1 MSAPRSPSLLSVRR
15 HLRFGVAA
23 SVLLAGALTAW
34 GATAKLSGAVVTH
47 GQLVVASSVKKVQHP
62 TGGVVGE
69 LAVHDGD
76 HVEAGQVL
84 LRLDA
89 TQARAS
95 LGIVVRQMD
104 ELEARQARVRT
115 EQTGDATV
123 AFPEALLRR
132 ADDPTVARL
141 LQEEARLFAIRREA
155 REGER
160 AQLRQKILEFGEE
173 IAGLEEQIRAKDE
186 QLVLIDQELKGV
198 QELVDRQLTPFS
210 RVAALKRDQ
219 AALRG
224 ERGQFQSSIAAARGR
239 IAEGEL
245 QIIQIDHT
253 MRSEAS
259 RDLGEIRASL
269 SELAERRT
277 AAEDQLARID
287 IRAPQAGTVHQLD
300 VHTVGGVVRPGE
312 TIMEIVPQ
320 DDRLI
325 VEANLPPQ
333 DINDVHVGQQTDL
346 RFSAANSR
354 TTPEIL
360 GEVLHVS
367 ADVSQETRTG
377 ASYYSIR
384 VGVSPDQLARLGAV
398 KPVPGMPVEV
408 FLKTRER
415 TAFDYLVEP
424 LAEQMSR
431 SFREK

>member
-23 SVLLAGALTAW
+23 CVLLAGALSAW
-34 GATAKLSGAVVTH
+34 GATVKLSGAVVTH

-76 HVEAGQVL
+76 RVEAGQVL

-95 LGIVVRQMD
+95 LGIVVRQID
-104 ELEARQARVRT
+104 ELEARQARVRA
-115 EQTGDATV
+115 EQTGDETI
-123 AFPEALLRR
+123 AFPEALTQR
-132 ADDPTVARL
+132 ADDPTVGRL

-155 REGER
+155 RDGER

-224 ERGQFQSSIAAARGR
+224 ERGQFQSSIAAAKGR

-253 MRSEAS
+253 TRSEAS
-259 RDLGEIRASL
+259 RDLGEIRANL

-287 IRAPQAGTVHQLD
+287 IRAPQTGIVHQLD

-325 VEANLPPQ
+325 VEANLAPQ
-333 DINDVHVGQQTDL
+333 EINDVHVGQQTDL

-354 TTPEIL
+354 TTPEIQ
-360 GEVLHVS
+360 GEVLNVS

-384 VGVSPDQLARLGAV
+384 VGVSPDQLARLGTV

-415 TAFDYLVEP
+415 TAFGYLVEP

>member
-1 MSAPRSPSLLSVRR
+1 MSTPRSPSLLSVRR
-15 HLRFGVAA
+15 HLRFGVGA
-23 SVLLAGALTAW
+23 SVLLAGAMTAW
-34 GATAKLSGAVVTH
+34 GATAKLSGAVMTR

-62 TGGVVGE
+62 TGGVVGQ
-69 LAVHDGD
+69 LAVHNGD

-95 LGIVVRQMD
+95 LGIIAKQMD
-104 ELEARQARVRT
+104 ELEVRQARVRA
-115 EQTGDATV
+115 EQAGDATI
-123 AFPEALLRR
+123 AFPDVLTQRSYE
-132 ADDPTVARL
+132 PTVSRL
-141 LQEEARLFAIRREA
+141 LEEEAGLFAVRREA
-155 REGER
+155 RDGER
-160 AQLRQKILEFGEE
+160 AQLRQKVLEFGEE
-173 IAGLEEQIRAKDE
+173 IVGLEEQIKAKDE
-186 QLVLIDQELKGV
+186 QLVLIGQELTGV

-224 ERGQFQSSIAAARGR
+224 ERGQFQSSIAAAKGR

-253 MRSEAS
+253 KRSEAS
-259 RDLGEIRASL
+259 RELGEIRANL

-300 VHTVGGVVRPGE
+300 IHTVGGVVRPGE

-320 DDRLI
+320 NDRLI
-325 VEANLPPQ
+325 VEANLSPQ
-333 DINDVHVGQQTDL
+333 EINDVHVGQLTDL

-354 TTPEIL
+354 ITPEIQ

-384 VGVSPDQLARLGAV
+384 IGVSPDQLARIDTV

-408 FLKTRER
+408 FLKTRDR
-415 TAFDYLVEP
+415 SAFAYLIEP